1 MKNLWN
7 DADAAKLNNNSLKLR
22 VYSSRLLGQDPDL
35 VLHGGG
41 NTSVKGTDTNLLGDE
56 TEVLYVKGSGWDLA
70 TIEAP
75 GFAPVKQETLERL
88 AQLDELS
95 DTNMVSMQRA
105 AMTNPAAPNPS
116 VEAIMHAIIPFKFVD
131 HTHADS
137 VVTVTNT
144 EGGVDKIKE
153 IYGDRV
159 VIIPYVMP
167 GFILAQTVR
176 DITKGID
183 WSEVEGM
190 ILLNHGIFSF
200 HDDAKVSYER
210 MINLVQEAED
220 YIEAKGASQL
230 NTSQAGKID
239 HLTLAR
245 LRESVSHK
253 AGRAM
258 IARLDNSSHACGF
271 SQLDNVAS
279 IATRGPMT
287 PDHVIR
293 TKRIPL
299 IVDTGSTVELDAYE
313 ADYRRYFDDNKD
325 GSHTCLDPAPRWA
338 VWPGQGVVGFGKSVK
353 DAQIVADINQHTL
366 RCIQQGEA
374 LGGWKALPADK
385 IFEVEY
391 WELEQ
396 AKLKKGA
403 SEASLAGK
411 VAIVTGAASG
421 IGKACVD
428 AFVAQGACVV
438 GLDVNPDIIDN
449 LREPTAKGIV
459 CDVTDDSALQ
469 NAVEQTVAIFGGID
483 CVVLNAGMFP
493 PSSNIEDMDL
503 TIWEKTLTLNLTSSM
518 LLIKHCAPYLKH
530 GIDANIIFIASKNV
544 RAPGPGASAY
554 STSKAGLTQLARVA
568 ALEFAPDGIRV
579 NTLHPDAV
587 FDTGIWTDE
596 ILQSRA
602 DSYGLT
608 VDEYKINNLLK
619 TQIGSTNVADMAAAL
634 AGPLF
639 AKTTGAQI
647 SIDGGN
653 IRVI

>member
-7 DADAAKLNNNSLKLR
+7 DADAAKLNNDSLKLR

-41 NTSVKGTDTNLLGDE
+41 NTSVKGTDTNLLGDQ

-183 WSEVEGM
+183 WSAVEGM

-220 YIEAKGASQL
+220 YIEARGASQL

-245 LRESVSHK
+245 LRASVSHK

-271 SQLDNVAS
+271 SRLDNVAS

-299 IVDTGSTVELDAYE
+299 IVDTGSTAELDAYE
-313 ADYRRYFDDNKD
+313 ADYRRYFDDNED

-338 VWPGQGVVGFGKSVK
+338 VWPGQGLIGFGKSVK

-421 IGKACVD
+421 IGRACVD

-438 GLDVNPDIIDN
+438 GLDVNPDITDA
-449 LREPTAKGIV
+449 LQGPTAKGIV
-459 CDVTDDSALQ
+459 CDVTDNSALQ
-469 NAVEQTVAIFGGID
+469 RAVEETVATFGGID

-503 TIWEKTLTLNLTSSM
+503 TIWEKTLTLNLTSPM

-530 GIDANIIFIASKNV
+530 GIDANIVFIASKNV

-587 FDTGIWTDE
+587 FDTGIWTDK

-608 VDEYKINNLLK
+608 VDEYKTNNLLK
-619 TQIGSTNVADMAAAL
+619 TQISSTNVADMAAAL

>member
-1 MKNLWN
+1 MNNLWN
-7 DADAAKLNNNSLKLR
+7 DADAAKLSSDPVKLR

-88 AQLDELS
+88 AQLDDLS

-105 AMTNPAAPNPS
+105 AMTDPAAPNPS

-131 HTHADS
+131 HTHADC

-144 EGGVDKIKE
+144 EGGMDKIKE

-183 WSEVEGM
+183 WSAVEGM

-230 NTSQAGKID
+230 HTAEAGNID

-258 IARLDNSSHACGF
+258 IARLDNSSQACGF

-299 IVDTGSTVELDAYE
+299 IVDTGSTAELDAYE
-313 ADYRRYFDDNKD
+313 ADYTRYFDDHKD
-325 GSHTCLDPAPRWA
+325 DSHTCLDPAPRWA
-338 VWPGQGVVGFGKSVK
+338 VWPGQGVIGFGKNVK

-396 AKLKKGA
+396 AKLKKTA
-403 SEASLAGK
+403 SEASLTGK

-421 IGKACVD
+421 IGRACVD

-438 GLDVNPDIIDN
+438 GLDVNPDITDT
-449 LREPTAKGIV
+449 LQGPSAKGIV
-459 CDVTDDSALQ
+459 CDVTDNSALQ
-469 NAVEQTVAIFGGID
+469 SAVEQTVATFGGID

-493 PSSNIEDMDL
+493 PSSNIEDMDP
-503 TIWEKTLTLNLTSSM
+503 TIWEKTLALNLTSPM

-530 GIDANIIFIASKNV
+530 GIDANIVFIASKNV

-608 VDEYKINNLLK
+608 VDEYKTNNLLK
-619 TQIGSTNVADMAAAL
+619 TQIDSTDVADMAAAL